1 MSEQSLRLFML
12 GIFWGNMEHS
22 KFMMEIM
29 FDSGKIGPVLCRLI
43 ILMLSFQDGKKI
55 EFQVCASKHSE
66 FIT

>member
-12 GIFWGNMEHS
+12 GIFCGNMEHS

-43 ILMLSFQDGKKI
+43 IFDAVFSRWKKKLNFKFALVNI
-55 EFQVCASKHSE
+55 QSL
-66 FIT
+66 